1 MSTTRLLLL
10 GAVRIF
16 QPVHG
21 YLLRRE
27 LLSWQVQDWAHLNP
41 GSIYSGLRTLA
52 KQGYLAESDGEPV
65 AYRLTMD
72 GETEYL
78 RLLSQ
83 ALREP
88 AWHDPSRLLGGLCFL
103 TTMSRDEVREALRAR
118 GLALEAALSGARAG
132 VRTIQ
137 QTRTAPASTME
148 LFEVAGRWLEGER
161 AWVAEVCERID
172 AGHYRFAG
180 DADGPDDPL
189 AGLWPPAVL
198 PDRPETG

>member
-27 LLSWQVQDWAHLNP
+27 LLSWQVDEWAHVNP

-52 KQGYLAESDGEPV
+52 KQALLEELPAEPV
-65 AYRLTMD
+65 AYRLPPD
-72 GETEYL
+72 GEVEFQ

-88 AWHDPSRLLGGLCFL
+88 DWSDPTRLLGGLCFM
-103 TTMSRDEVREALRAR
+103 TTLPREEVREAFRAR
-118 GLALEAALSGARAG
+118 ALVLEAMVSGTSSAARTG
-132 VRTIQ
+132 GGGGTS
-137 QTRTAPASTME
+137 PP
-148 LFEVAGRWLEGER
+148 
-161 AWVAEVCERID
+161 
-172 AGHYRFAG
+172 H
-180 DADGPDDPL
+180 ADG
-189 AGLWPPAVL
+189 AS
-198 PDRPETG
+198 